1 MGKAWEHWYHVTE
14 HVYGSWL
21 RGDAR
26 GWRARHH
33 REHVIG
39 DYKNPP
45 PPGMYTKLYEYSKS
59 LMKRDPVWVANELR
73 QFVVDAV
80 VEKLVEKGIEVRVAS
95 MDGCHLHAL
104 ARFLDDN
111 PRWWMGL
118 AKKHASHLCRQLE
131 VPAYPKGGLWAK
143 RGHEKPIVGPDHYLS
158 VENYISEHFERG
170 AALSDGDA

>member
-1 MGKAWEHWYHVTE
+1 
-14 HVYGSWL
+14 
-21 RGDAR
+21 
-26 GWRARHH
+26 
-33 REHVIG
+33 
-39 DYKNPP
+39 
-45 PPGMYTKLYEYSKS
+45 
-59 LMKRDPVWVANELR
+59 
-73 QFVVDAV
+73 
-80 VEKLVEKGIEVRVAS
+80 

-131 VPAYPKGGLWAK
+131 VPAYPNGGLWAK
-143 RGHEKPIVGPDHYLS
+143 RGHEKPIVGPDNYLS